1 MPLSKTFKIVKMI
14 NFMLCVCYQTKKR
27 KENPSRLEYIL
38 FFFFLLLFYIGVQL
52 INNVVI
58 VSSGQERESVIP
70 GHVSICLQTPL
81 PSRLPRN
88 TEQSYLCYMV
98 GPCWLSILNMQYV
111 RVHSELPN
119 YPFPSSFTPGTIS
132 WFSKSVSPFLFCK
145 YVPLN
150 HFFFDCAYKRC
161 YTIFL
166 FL

>member
-1 MPLSKTFKIVKMI
+1 MTKQLDATSFFNLSF
-14 NFMLCVCYQTKKR
+14 
-27 KENPSRLEYIL
+27 L
-38 FFFFLLLFYIGVQL
+38 FSAGVQL

-58 VSSGQERESVIP
+58 VSSGQQRDSVIP

-98 GPCWLSILNMQYV
+98 GPCWLSILNVQHV
-111 RVHSELPN
+111 HVHSELPN
-119 YPFPSSFTPGTIS
+119 YPFPASFTPGTIS

-145 YVPLN
+145 DVPLN

-161 YTIFL
+161 YTIFI